1 MPLVHIV
8 SVVVS
13 VSVTVP
19 DGGVHHTVY
28 FVFIFVSGVCPYTL
42 LWYSIPNYMLLS
54 FYIISTYH
62 MYFYTFIYF
71 SHIHEF
77 FSYIHMD
84 YFAIH
89 TLFAR
94 FFSKFY
100 LPDVVS
106 VVFELFS
113 IVSHVMSIFVADNEL
128 FAVIS
133 LVSIFVLLVDGD
145 ESNNVKF
152 VLINM
157 CNKWCETLYP
167 YYIT

>member
-1 MPLVHIV
+1 
-8 SVVVS
+8 
-13 VSVTVP
+13 
-19 DGGVHHTVY
+19 
-28 FVFIFVSGVCPYTL
+28 
-42 LWYSIPNYMLLS
+42 
-54 FYIISTYH
+54 

-71 SHIHEF
+71 SHIYEF
-77 FSYIHMD
+77 FFIHQYG

-94 FFSKFY
+94 FSSKFY

-106 VVFELFS
+106 VVFELCS

-133 LVSIFVLLVDGD
+133 HVSIFMLLVDGD

-152 VLINM
+152 VSINM

>member
-1 MPLVHIV
+1 MNFFI
-8 SVVVS
+8 
-13 VSVTVP
+13 
-19 DGGVHHTVY
+19 HHY
-28 FVFIFVSGVCPYTL
+28 G
-42 LWYSIPNYMLLS
+42 
-54 FYIISTYH
+54 
-62 MYFYTFIYF
+62 
-71 SHIHEF
+71 
-77 FSYIHMD
+77 

-94 FFSKFY
+94 CFSKFY

-106 VVFELFS
+106 AVLELFS
-113 IVSHVMSIFVADNEL
+113 IVSHVMSIFVADNER

-157 CNKWCETLYP
+157 CDKWYETLYP

>member
-1 MPLVHIV
+1 
-8 SVVVS
+8 
-13 VSVTVP
+13 
-19 DGGVHHTVY
+19 
-28 FVFIFVSGVCPYTL
+28 
-42 LWYSIPNYMLLS
+42 MLLS

-62 MYFYTFIYF
+62 MYFYTFIYL
-71 SHIHEF
+71 SHIYEF
-77 FSYIHMD
+77 LSYIKYG

-106 VVFELFS
+106 VVFELCS

-128 FAVIS
+128 FAV
-133 LVSIFVLLVDGD
+133 FVLLVDGD

-157 CNKWCETLYP
+157 CDKWCETLYP